1 MAMYD
6 AADLKKGLKVEI
18 DGQPYVITDF
28 EFCKPGKGT
37 ALYRCNAWQCRLS
50 GKRRESGS

>member
-28 EFCKPGKGT
+28 EFCKPERAPRST
-37 ALYRCNAWQCRLS
+37 AAS
-50 GKRRESGS
+50 